1 MSFEEQKQKIK
12 DILENVAFGNLE
24 EYCPDHVSVEIQH
37 DIESVIEL
45 IEQFTPPKPPT
56 CQSCNKLTNC
66 KISNVV
72 FAMHNAIDFGCNHH
86 SDYKK
91 KE

>member
-12 DILENVAFGNLE
+12 YILENVDFGSLE
-24 EYCPDHVSVEIQH
+24 EYCPDHVLVEIQH

-45 IEQFTPPKPPT
+45 IEQLTPPKPPT
-56 CQSCNKLTNC
+56 CESCNKLTTC
-66 KISNVV
+66 KISNSV
-72 FAMHNAIDFGCNHH
+72 FAIHNAIEFGCNKH
-86 SDYKK
+86 SDYER